1 MSLTLPEG
9 IQITPSPLTFTP
21 PPPVTPASRSL
32 LVILSVVLGMVIALG
47 TIAGG
52 LGNAYFV
59 GRTEYTQQTLQ
70 AASEK
75 VSAAESLKRIDLA
88 LSRQEAALEKLSAS
102 VETLRQDIGNRYR
115 R

>member
-1 MSLTLPEG
+1 MPLTLPEG
-9 IQITPSPLTFTP
+9 VQITPSPMTFGPPTP
-21 PPPVTPASRSL
+21 VPPSRSL
-32 LVILSVVLGMVIALG
+32 LIVLSITLGMVIALG
-47 TIAGG
+47 TIASG

-59 GRTEYTQQTLQ
+59 GRSEYTQQTLQ

-88 LSRQEAALEKLSAS
+88 LARQEAALEKLSTS
-102 VETLRQDIGNRYR
+102 VEAIKQEVGGRYR